1 MFRLS
6 STIFIVICDV
16 PEYFSIQY
24 IQFAE
29 VVPTPN
35 PAKAA
40 ARRSLGEMASIG
52 FGQPVTDTQKSCFVF
67 GFQKNWI
74 LWKTGNEKCDFHNK
88 S

>member
-52 FGQPVTDTQKSCFVF
+52 FGQPVTDTQKSCIFL
-67 GFQKNWI
+67 GFKKNWI
-74 LWKTGNEKCDFHNK
+74 LWKTGNDKCG
-88 S
+88 